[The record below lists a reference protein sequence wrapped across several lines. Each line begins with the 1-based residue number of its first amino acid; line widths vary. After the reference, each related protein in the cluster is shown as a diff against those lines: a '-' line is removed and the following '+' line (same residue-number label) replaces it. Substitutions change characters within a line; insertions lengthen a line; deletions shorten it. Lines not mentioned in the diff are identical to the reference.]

1 MDPYVNICI
10 CIAPGSDITDDRI
23 TKDLA
28 VAESIWKPIS
38 FQIKDV
44 IILKE
49 SFRFH
54 DGEISYID
62 SIQNQPKVSSFFNI
76 CSSQV
81 PNCDIY
87 ICYIGSNYF
96 KEQSVIACAYS
107 LVINQILTGY
117 IILTNAASP
126 MKNIYTLAHEI
137 GHILFTRRI
146 NGKLTHADPHS
157 PTGSEHHPS
166 SSNLMHPIVPRPDRV
181 QIESLLTKEQKH
193 LALQSPLLNR
203 KNSN

>member
-10 CIAPGSDITDDRI
+10 CIAPGSDITEDRI
-23 TKDLA
+23 AKDLA
-28 VAESIWKPIS
+28 VAESIWHPIS
-38 FQIKDV
+38 FQMKDV
-44 IILKE
+44 IILNE

-54 DGEISYID
+54 DGEISYMD
-62 SIQNQPKVSSFFNI
+62 SVKNQPKVSSFFNT
-76 CSSQV
+76 CSSEV
-81 PNCDIY
+81 PDCDIY

-107 LVINQILTGY
+107 FVINQILTGY

-166 SSNLMHPIVPRPDRV
+166 STNLMYPIVPRPDQV
-181 QIESLLTKEQKH
+181 HIESLLTKEQRA
-193 LALQSPLLNR
+193 LSLQSSLLHR
-203 KNSN
+203 EKQ

>member
-10 CIAPGSDITDDRI
+10 CITPGSDITDDRI
-23 TKDLA
+23 AKDLA
-28 VAESIWKPIS
+28 VAESIWQPIS

-44 IILKE
+44 IILNE

-62 SIQNQPKVSSFFNI
+62 SIQIQPKVSSFFNT
-76 CSSQV
+76 CSSQI

-96 KEQSVIACAYS
+96 KEQPVIACAYS
-107 LVINQILTGY
+107 FVINQILTGY

-146 NGKLTHADPHS
+146 EGKLTHADPHS
-157 PTGSEHHPS
+157 QTGSEHHPS
-166 SSNLMHPIVPRPDRV
+166 STNLMYPIVPRPDQV
-181 QIESLLTKEQKH
+181 HIDSLLTKEQRA
-193 LALQSPLLNR
+193 LSLQSSLLH
-203 KNSN
+203 KEKQ